1 MKVPFIVKKKRR
13 KGATATRAVVPGVV
27 PGKTRPSG
35 RLSLGRS
42 LLTGESRTPKGR
54 GNRRLGLAG
63 TSFGSR
69 PSAGC

>member
-13 KGATATRAVVPGVV
+13 KGATVTRAVVPGVV
-27 PGKTRPSG
+27 PGRTRPSG
-35 RLSLGRS
+35 RLPLGRS